1 MVKEGA
7 EEGAWWPCVDASGL
21 VEHWWLPSRYAL
33 RSLVGRG
40 TYGVCAKVWCA
51 ETDTV
56 YVVKRVQLLVP
67 RREMKMTGRLASW
80 AVIAL
85 RRTLREVAVLRRL
98 QELDHPHIV
107 RLHGA
112 WTDCAPN
119 KSRRLV
125 AGGAGKARRPI
136 PALYLLFEALHPHPQ
151 LVTLGE
157 SVGASAE
164 EAAVAVTNPNPNNP
178 NLEPKPNPSP
188 DPEPKPKPKPRPSA
202 GPSPSQA
209 AVASEEAAMGA
220 MGSMATSQRRGAP
233 PSSPALSLAEVARI
247 MHQLLQAG

>member
-119 KSRRLV
+119 KSRRLA

-136 PALYLLFEALHPHPQ
+136 PALYLLFEALHPHPP
-151 LVTLGE
+151 LVALGE

-164 EAAVAVTNPNPNNP
+164 EAAVA
-178 NLEPKPNPSP
+178 
-188 DPEPKPKPKPRPSA
+188 
-202 GPSPSQA
+202 
-209 AVASEEAAMGA
+209 SEEAAMGA
-220 MGSMATSQRRGAP
+220 VGAMATSPRQEAPP

>member
-51 ETDTV
+51 ETETV

-119 KSRRLV
+119 KSRRL

-151 LVTLGE
+151 LVALGE
-157 SVGASAE
+157 SVGTSAE
-164 EAAVAVTNPNPNNP
+164 E
-178 NLEPKPNPSP
+178 
-188 DPEPKPKPKPRPSA
+188 
-202 GPSPSQA
+202 A

-220 MGSMATSQRRGAP
+220 MGAMATSPRRGSPP

>member
-98 QELDHPHIV
+98 REQ
-107 RLHGA
+107 
-112 WTDCAPN
+112 
-119 KSRRLV
+119 
-125 AGGAGKARRPI
+125 
-136 PALYLLFEALHPHPQ
+136 
-151 LVTLGE
+151 
-157 SVGASAE
+157 
-164 EAAVAVTNPNPNNP
+164 
-178 NLEPKPNPSP
+178 PKP
-188 DPEPKPKPKPRPSA
+188 
-202 GPSPSQA
+202 
-209 AVASEEAAMGA
+209 
-220 MGSMATSQRRGAP
+220 
-233 PSSPALSLAEVARI
+233 
-247 MHQLLQAG
+247 

>member
-7 EEGAWWPCVDASGL
+7 DEGAWWPCVDASGL

-98 QELDHPHIV
+98 RDAGRHRPAAATTVLTRIASMPLPGVDANSKTFAAWLGLGV
-107 RLHGA
+107 RNYQRC
-112 WTDCAPN
+112 CA
-119 KSRRLV
+119 R
-125 AGGAGKARRPI
+125 
-136 PALYLLFEALHPHPQ
+136 
-151 LVTLGE
+151 TL
-157 SVGASAE
+157 
-164 EAAVAVTNPNPNNP
+164 
-178 NLEPKPNPSP
+178 
-188 DPEPKPKPKPRPSA
+188 R
-202 GPSPSQA
+202 
-209 AVASEEAAMGA
+209 
-220 MGSMATSQRRGAP
+220 
-233 PSSPALSLAEVARI
+233 
-247 MHQLLQAG
+247 

>member
-85 RRTLREVAVLRRL
+85 RRTLREVAVLRSL

-119 KSRRLV
+119 KSRRLA

-164 EAAVAVTNPNPNNP
+164 EAAVA
-178 NLEPKPNPSP
+178 
-188 DPEPKPKPKPRPSA
+188 
-202 GPSPSQA
+202 
-209 AVASEEAAMGA
+209 SEEAATGAMGA
-220 MGSMATSQRRGAP
+220 MATSPRRGAPP

-247 MHQLLQAG
+247 MHQLLQAGSSNPNP

>member
-1 MVKEGA
+1 
-7 EEGAWWPCVDASGL
+7 
-21 VEHWWLPSRYAL
+21 
-33 RSLVGRG
+33 
-40 TYGVCAKVWCA
+40 
-51 ETDTV
+51 
-56 YVVKRVQLLVP
+56 
-67 RREMKMTGRLASW
+67 MTGRLASW

-164 EAAVAVTNPNPNNP
+164 EAAVA
-178 NLEPKPNPSP
+178 
-188 DPEPKPKPKPRPSA
+188 
-202 GPSPSQA
+202 
-209 AVASEEAAMGA
+209 SEEAAMGA

>member
-1 MVKEGA
+1 MYNVRSFHPLSRQRGASPPRVARPAPRRPTRAAAGRLQLTPTMVKEGA

-98 QELDHPHIV
+98 QEQP
-107 RLHGA
+107 
-112 WTDCAPN
+112 
-119 KSRRLV
+119 
-125 AGGAGKARRPI
+125 
-136 PALYLLFEALHPHPQ
+136 
-151 LVTLGE
+151 
-157 SVGASAE
+157 
-164 EAAVAVTNPNPNNP
+164 
-178 NLEPKPNPSP
+178 
-188 DPEPKPKPKPRPSA
+188 
-202 GPSPSQA
+202 
-209 AVASEEAAMGA
+209 
-220 MGSMATSQRRGAP
+220 
-233 PSSPALSLAEVARI
+233 
-247 MHQLLQAG
+247 

>member
-1 MVKEGA
+1 MRQRGARSPVARAGCTRRRAAAGRLQLTPTMVKEGA

-21 VEHWWLPSRYAL
+21 VEHWWLPTRYAL

-151 LVTLGE
+151 LVALGE

-164 EAAVAVTNPNPNNP
+164 DAAVAVTNPNPNNP

-188 DPEPKPKPKPRPSA
+188 GPEPKPKP
-202 GPSPSQA
+202 
-209 AVASEEAAMGA
+209 
-220 MGSMATSQRRGAP
+220 
-233 PSSPALSLAEVARI
+233 
-247 MHQLLQAG
+247 